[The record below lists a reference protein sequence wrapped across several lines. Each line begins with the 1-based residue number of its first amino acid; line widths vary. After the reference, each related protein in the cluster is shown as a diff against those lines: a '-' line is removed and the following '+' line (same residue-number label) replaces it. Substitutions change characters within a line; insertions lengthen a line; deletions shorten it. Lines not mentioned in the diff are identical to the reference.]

1 MKIQNS
7 VTDQELIQLYIQ
19 GNTNAMS
26 VLVNRHKQK
35 IFTTIYL
42 LVKDRFLAED
52 IFQDLFIRII
62 QTLKKGPYTETGKF
76 LPWALR
82 IAHNMCIDHI
92 RKEKRMPFIKTAAWD
107 NTFDVIHFAEPAV
120 DTQLISNETCDMV
133 KKMIDQL
140 PDEQREVII
149 LRHYADLGFKEI
161 AALANI
167 SINTALGRMR
177 YGLLNLRKLIVEKQI
192 AL

>member
-7 VTDQELIQLYIQ
+7 LTDQELIQLYTQ

-35 IFTTIYL
+35 IFTTIHL
-42 LVKDRFLAED
+42 LVRDRFLAED

-62 QTLKKGPYTETGKF
+62 QTLKSGPYTETGKF

-92 RKEKRMPFIKTAAWD
+92 RKEKRMPIIKTAAGD
-107 NTFDVIHFAEPAV
+107 NLFDVIHFAEPAV
-120 DTQLISNETCDMV
+120 DTQLVRNETCDLV
-133 KKMIDQL
+133 QKMIDQL

-177 YGLLNLRKLIVEKQI
+177 YGLLNLRKLIMEKQI

>member
-7 VTDQELIQLYIQ
+7 LTDQELIQLYTQ

-35 IFTTIYL
+35 IFTTIHL
-42 LVKDRFLAED
+42 LVRDRFLAED

-62 QTLKKGPYTETGKF
+62 QTLKSGPYTETGKF

-92 RKEKRMPFIKTAAWD
+92 RKEKRMPIIKTTSGK
-107 NTFDVIHFAEPAV
+107 NLFDEMHFAEPAV
-120 DTQLISNETCDMV
+120 DTQLVHNETFDLV
-133 KKMIDQL
+133 QKMIDQL
-140 PDEQREVII
+140 PAEQREVII
-149 LRHYADLGFKEI
+149 LRHYADLAFKEI

-177 YGLLNLRKLIVEKQI
+177 YGLLNLRKLIMEKQT

>member
-7 VTDQELIQLYIQ
+7 LTDQELIQLYSQ
-19 GNTNAMS
+19 GNVSAIS
-26 VLVNRHKQK
+26 VLVNRHRQK

-42 LVKDRFLAED
+42 LVKDRYLAED

-62 QTLKKGPYTETGKF
+62 QTLKNGPYTETGKF
-76 LPWALR
+76 LPWALQ
-82 IAHNMCIDHI
+82 IAHNMCIDHM
-92 RKEKRMPFIKTAAWD
+92 RKEKRMPVIKTAAGD
-107 NTFDVIHFAEPAV
+107 NLFDLMHFTEPAV
-120 DTQLISNETCDMV
+120 DTQLARNETCNLV
-133 KKMIDQL
+133 QKMIDQL

-161 AALANI
+161 AALTNI

-177 YGLLNLRKLIVEKQI
+177 YGLLNLRKLMTEKQI